1 MHYIISWCSMLS
13 LGILPLC
20 VLSLFYICRTLD
32 KVTICPPCG
41 CVSDIIAMQAPDP
54 LQLHLHPQSGFS
66 NPPFSTNSMIFLCW
80 NSCCFLDCLCTGLL
94 LLKSTCFFKFL
105 SYFSLPC
112 HFLTATLNFSFL
124 CLTCF
129 NKHYCSY
136 CIRIRH

>member
-1 MHYIISWCSMLS
+1 MHYIISWCSVLS

-32 KVTICPPCG
+32 KVTICPHCG

-94 LLKSTCFFKFL
+94 LLKSTRFFKIPFL
-105 SYFSLPC
+105 FFSPLPFFDSNSQ
-112 HFLTATLNFSFL
+112 FLLPLLNMF
-124 CLTCF
+124 
-129 NKHYCSY
+129 
-136 CIRIRH
+136 